1 MASNILV
8 AAANNTVVDFK
19 WMSRGGLVIDS
30 TGDIAFT
37 DNSFE
42 AVQAMVVSRLKADL
56 DGWQLYQIGADL
68 DSVIGTTIQKQINT
82 SLTNQF
88 LSAGSFTVE
97 TIALSNMIQIYVYLQ
112 GSLIAT
118 ASVNTSL

>member
-68 DSVIGTTIQKQINT
+68 DSVIGNTVSEEVETTIQKQINT

-112 GSLIAT
+112 A
-118 ASVNTSL
+118 